1 MPVAYRIEFT
11 PEALRHFA
19 ALDARQRAIV
29 RDALRAQL
37 LHQPAL
43 ETRHR
48 RRLRPNTLA
57 GYRLRVRDLRV
68 YYDVVKVPAALVLV
82 QAIGIKVRNR
92 VMIGGEEI
100 DLT

>member
-1 MPVAYRIEFT
+1 VAYRIEFT
-11 PEALRHFA
+11 PEALGHFA

-48 RRLRPNTLA
+48 RR
-57 GYRLRVRDLRV
+57 DL
-68 YYDVVKVPAALVLV
+68 
-82 QAIGIKVRNR
+82 KVRNR
-92 VMIGGEEI
+92 VMIGSEEI